1 MKDLSARYL
10 EPRLEPIIYSIKIRK
25 ILFLD
30 HYHLV
35 NDMNDQNCF
44 IKILEKLKFFFRKNK
59 VLRRIE
65 ASLIKILLKI
75 KIFKLIEK
83 YNS

>member
-10 EPRLEPIIYSIKIRK
+10 EPRLEPIIYSLKIHK

-35 NDMNDQNCF
+35 NDMND
-44 IKILEKLKFFFRKNK
+44 
-59 VLRRIE
+59 
-65 ASLIKILLKI
+65 
-75 KIFKLIEK
+75 
-83 YNS
+83 